1 MREVELR
8 FLESEE
14 ALAQAAAAELVG
26 AARRGAHIALSGGS
40 TPQRAYEIAAELLD
54 DWSDAHLWFGDDRCV
69 PPDHEHSNYR
79 MVREALLDRV
89 SRQPG
94 VHRIAG
100 ELEPEEAARRYDED
114 LRGVTIDLALM
125 GLGPDGH
132 TASLFPDAQE
142 LDERERRAVAAEAGM
157 EPFVP
162 RVTMTVPVFEEAPHV
177 LFLVAGADKAE
188 AAARAFG
195 SAPGPA
201 TPASLTRSTAGRTVA
216 LLDPAASWMLRG
228 DPI

>member
-1 MREVELR
+1 VREVELR

-26 AARRGAHIALSGGS
+26 AARRGAHIALSGGG

-100 ELEPEEAARRYDED
+100 ELEPEEAARRYDEE

-132 TASLFPDAQE
+132 TASLFPDAPE

-162 RVTMTVPVFEEAPHV
+162 RVTMTVPVFEDAPHV
-177 LFLVAGADKAE
+177 LFLVAGEDKAE

-201 TPASLTRSTAGRTVA
+201 TPASLTRSAAGRTVA
-216 LLDPAASWMLRG
+216 LLDPAASTMLRG